1 MVRLLVM
8 LLVLPIVTPRVVA
21 QGPAMDEASI
31 ETWASERL
39 AARFASLS
47 SSFTLKPDLT
57 VDQLRTAYE
66 LAVAAAR
73 TDPDSLP
80 AWRWLFD
87 LSTNVLD
94 DFPEAEEARREAI
107 EAIVRLDP
115 DDATMR
121 LTLLMNLIESRD
133 TLKARIEGCESLLT
147 PGNVERLGRPAAAR
161 VALDL
166 ATYEA
171 MA

>member
-1 MVRLLVM
+1 MRDSNPTPSSWTAGTLARLLVV

-21 QGPAMDEASI
+21 QGPAMEEASM
-31 ETWASERL
+31 ETWASGRL

-66 LAVAAAR
+66 LAVAASEA
-73 TDPDSLP
+73 DPDSLP

-87 LSTNVLD
+87 LSSNVIG
-94 DFPEAEEARREAI
+94 DFPEAEAARTKAI

-121 LTLLMNLIESRD
+121 LALLMNIVES
-133 TLKARIEGCESLLT
+133 
-147 PGNVERLGRPAAAR
+147 
-161 VALDL
+161 
-166 ATYEA
+166 
-171 MA
+171 